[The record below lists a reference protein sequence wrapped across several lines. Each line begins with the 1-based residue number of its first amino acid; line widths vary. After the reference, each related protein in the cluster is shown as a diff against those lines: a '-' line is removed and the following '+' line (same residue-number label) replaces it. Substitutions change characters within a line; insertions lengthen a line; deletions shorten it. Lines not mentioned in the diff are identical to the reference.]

1 MSINYHTNSIKDNY
15 MSVAEE
21 IKNRAVECDRDP
33 TQIKLVVVTKGHTSD
48 DIKQVIDA
56 GAEFIGEN
64 YVEDAV
70 QKIQTLKD
78 YPCSWHMIGHIQSRK
93 ARAVSQYFDYVHSL
107 DSVKLARRLNR
118 FAGESNRVIPVL
130 LECNVSGEESKYGW
144 QVSSTE
150 SQSAVLEEF
159 AILAD
164 LPFLNIQGLMT
175 MPPFPKHEEDSRP
188 YFLRLRT
195 FRDTLADQFPGI
207 GWNELSMGM
216 SGDYLVAVEEG
227 ATLLRIG
234 TKIMG
239 MRSY

>member
-1 MSINYHTNSIKDNY
+1 MSHIINLWGIPFLFALVGS
-15 MSVAEE
+15 SLFVA
-21 IKNRAVECDRDP
+21 IPLFMLKLGVTDP
-33 TQIKLVVVTKGHTSD
+33 LVLSM
-48 DIKQVIDA
+48 A
-56 GAEFIGEN
+56 GVAFQFCYIPFCILHSFL
-64 YVEDAV
+64 A
-70 QKIQTLKD
+70 K
-78 YPCSWHMIGHIQSRK
+78 HIQRRK
-93 ARAVSQYFDYVHSL
+93 ARAASQYFDYVHSL

-216 SGDYLVAVEEG
+216 SGDYLVAVEER